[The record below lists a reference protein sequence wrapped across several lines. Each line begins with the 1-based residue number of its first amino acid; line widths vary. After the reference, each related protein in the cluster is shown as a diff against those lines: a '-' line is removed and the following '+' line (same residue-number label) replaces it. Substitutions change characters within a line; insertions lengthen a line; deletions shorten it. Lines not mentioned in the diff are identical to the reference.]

1 MAALNNTIS
10 PLLSLPAEVRNI
22 IYRHLLI
29 GGRAATAAPHAQIL
43 RTCKQ
48 INHEATGILYAE
60 NVFRLFIDWRNVLV
74 YKFPLFSVD
83 RSFLNPYDP
92 DLSYVPPPLS
102 TDIPLH
108 RVEKLAVYIRVLFK
122 ARPHEYLVV
131 EKLIRNVRRL
141 CRHWPEDHA
150 LKKLST
156 SIFWLPPAYS
166 DRNVYLTDLLEE
178 ERILEPFFEL
188 QNIESVTIRGA
199 MRARD
204 AMHGEHEWE
213 DVF

>member
-10 PLLSLPAEVRNI
+10 PFFSLPAEVRNI

-29 GGRAATAAPHAQIL
+29 GGRAATAAPYAQIL
-43 RTCKQ
+43 RTCKR

-74 YKFPLFSVD
+74 YKFPLFSFD
-83 RSFLNPYDP
+83 KSFISPDVP
-92 DLSYVPPPLS
+92 DLSYVPPPFS

-108 RVEKLAVYIRVLFK
+108 RVEKLAVYIRGLFK
-122 ARPHEYLVV
+122 THQYEYLVV
-131 EKLIRNVRRL
+131 EKLIRNVLRL
-141 CRHWPEDHA
+141 CRHWPKHHA
-150 LKKLST
+150 LKKLFT
-156 SIFWLPPAYS
+156 SIFWLAPANF
-166 DRNVYLTDLLEE
+166 DRNAYLTDPLEE
-178 ERILEPFFEL
+178 EMILEPFFEL